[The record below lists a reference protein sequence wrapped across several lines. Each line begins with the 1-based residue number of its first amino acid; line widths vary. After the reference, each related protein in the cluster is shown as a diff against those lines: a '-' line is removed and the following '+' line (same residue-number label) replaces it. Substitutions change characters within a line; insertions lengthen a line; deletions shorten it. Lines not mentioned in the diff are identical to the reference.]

1 MQIIEIKE
9 PEQADFKQER
19 QIAVGIDFGTTN
31 SLIAVSTNRKVKVIK
46 TIDDKELIPT
56 TIEFTDGNFT
66 IGNNNGLRSIKRLFG
81 KTLKEILN
89 TPILFSL
96 VKDYLDIN
104 SDKPKLNFANKR
116 MRIPEI
122 AAEVFIYL
130 KNQAEKQLK
139 TNITKAVIT
148 VPAHFNDAARGEVIL
163 AAKIAGLEVLRL
175 IAEPTAAAYAYGLNK
190 NRLTRKL
197 PYREEFVGNML
208 QHSTATYKA
217 VREDPSSGLT
227 HKLPLEVELPEES
240 NQNGYYLVY
249 DLGGGTFDV
258 SILNIQEGIFQV
270 IATNGDNMLGG
281 DDIDVVITQY
291 LCNKFDLPDSIDTLQ
306 LTKKVKE
313 TLTYE
318 DNFNNDNISLN
329 KQTLELLILPLIKR
343 TINIAKECL
352 EQAGNPNI
360 DGVILVGGATRISLI
375 KNELYKA
382 FKVDILSD
390 IDPDKAVVWGAALQ
404 AENLITPHTNSL
416 LIDVVPLSLGMELY
430 GGIVEKIIM
439 RNTPIPI
446 SVVKEFT
453 TYADNQTGIQFHILQ
468 GEREMAVDCRSLARF
483 ELKGLPPMKAGDI
496 RVEVTFAIDADGILS
511 VSAYEKISHTSHT
524 IEVKPNHG
532 IDKTEIDIMLE
543 KAYKNAKIDY
553 TTRLLQEA
561 VINAESL
568 IFNIERAIAKLT
580 TLLSESEISII
591 NSLLDNIKEAART
604 RDPILINNSIK
615 DFKSKIQKSIDTK
628 FNIIINDLLKGKN
641 INHIQ

>member
-1 MQIIEIKE
+1 MQIIELRE
-9 PEQADFKQER
+9 PEQTDIKCEP

-31 SLIAVSTNRKVKVIK
+31 SLIAISANRKVKVIK

-56 TIEFTDGNFT
+56 TIEFTNEGFT
-66 IGNNNGLRSIKRLFG
+66 IGNNKGLRSIKRLFG

-89 TPILFSL
+89 TPTLFSL
-96 VKDYLDIN
+96 VKDYLDVN
-104 SDKPKLNFANKR
+104 SSELKLNFANKQL
-116 MRIPEI
+116 RIPEI

-148 VPAHFNDAARGEVIL
+148 VPAHFNDAARGEVML
-163 AAKIAGLEVLRL
+163 AAKIAGFEVLRL
-175 IAEPTAAAYAYGLNK
+175 IAEPTAAVYAYGLNK
-190 NRLTRKL
+190 N
-197 PYREEFVGNML
+197 
-208 QHSTATYKA
+208 
-217 VREDPSSGLT
+217 
-227 HKLPLEVELPEES
+227 
-240 NQNGYYLVY
+240 QNGCYLVY

-306 LTKKVKE
+306 LAKKAKE
-313 TLTYE
+313 TLTYKDSFKNCNTKINLE
-318 DNFNNDNISLN
+318 KSNRSVSRGTERIIIREHPRSYKDDSANFGGSSSILN
-329 KQTLELLILPLIKR
+329 KRTLELLISPLIER

-360 DGVILVGGATRISLI
+360 EGVILVGGATRTPLI

-382 FKVDILSD
+382 FNVDILSD

-404 AENLITPHTNSL
+404 AENLTTPNIDSL

-468 GEREMAVDCRSLARF
+468 GEREMAADCRSLARF
-483 ELKGLPPMKAGDI
+483 ELKGLPPIKAGSI
-496 RVEVTFAIDADGILS
+496 RAEVTFAIDADGILS
-511 VSAYEKISHTSHT
+511 VSAYEKISNTSHT

-543 KAYKNAKIDY
+543 NAYKNAKIDY

-561 VINAESL
+561 VIEAEAL
-568 IFNIERAIAKLT
+568 IFNIERAIAELT

-591 NSLLDNIKEAART
+591 NSLLDNIKEAACARN
-604 RDPILINNSIK
+604 RLLINNSIK
-615 DFKSKIQKSIDTK
+615 DFKSKIKKSMDTK

-641 INHIQ
+641 INQIR

>member
-1 MQIIEIKE
+1 MQIIEIRE
-9 PEQADFKQER
+9 PEQADFNQER

-31 SLIAVSTNRKVKVIK
+31 SLIAIATNRKVKVIK
-46 TIDDKELIPT
+46 SRDDKELIPT
-56 TIEFTDGNFT
+56 TIDFTNKNFI
-66 IGNNNGLRSIKRLFG
+66 IGNNKGLRSIKRLFG

-89 TPILFSL
+89 TPALFSL
-96 VKDYLDIN
+96 AKDYIDIDIVN
-104 SDKPKLNFANKR
+104 SVGFGYKEQGTKPITNRRATSDDVCESKSIDYSSELKLNFANQK

-130 KNQAEKQLK
+130 KNQAEEQLK

-148 VPAHFNDAARGEVIL
+148 VPAHFNDAARGKVML
-163 AAKIAGLEVLRL
+163 AAKIAGFEVLRL

-190 NRLTRKL
+190 N
-197 PYREEFVGNML
+197 
-208 QHSTATYKA
+208 Q
-217 VREDPSSGLT
+217 SGC
-227 HKLPLEVELPEES
+227 
-240 NQNGYYLVY
+240 YLVY

-291 LCNKFDLPDSIDTLQ
+291 LCNKFDLPNSINTLQ
-306 LTKKVKE
+306 LAKKAKE
-313 TLTYE
+313 TLTYK
-318 DNFNNDNISLN
+318 DSFNNDNISIN
-329 KQTLELLILPLIKR
+329 KQTLEQLILSLVER

-360 DGVILVGGATRISLI
+360 DGVILVGGATRIPLI
-375 KNELYKA
+375 KDELYKA

-404 AENLITPHTNSL
+404 AENLIAPHTNSL

-483 ELKGLPPMKAGDI
+483 ELKGLPPMKAGNI
-496 RVEVTFAIDADGILS
+496 RTEITFAIDADGILS
-511 VSAYEKISHTSHT
+511 VSAYEKISNTSHT

-532 IDKTEIDIMLE
+532 IDKTEIDIILE
-543 KAYKNAKIDY
+543 NAYKNAKIDY

-561 VINAESL
+561 VIEAEAL
-568 IFNIERAIAKLT
+568 IFSIERAIAELT
-580 TLLSESEISII
+580 ALLSESEISII
-591 NSLLDNIKEAART
+591 NSLLDNIKEAAHA
-604 RDPILINNSIK
+604 RDRILINNSIK
-615 DFKSKIQKSIDTK
+615 EFKSKIKKSMNTK

-641 INHIQ
+641 INQIK

>member
-1 MQIIEIKE
+1 MQIIEIRE
-9 PEQADFKQER
+9 PGQADIKCEP

-31 SLIAVSTNRKVKVIK
+31 SLIAISANRKVKVIK

-56 TIEFTDGNFT
+56 TIEFTNESFT
-66 IGNNNGLRSIKRLFG
+66 IGNNKGLRSIKRLFG

-89 TPILFSL
+89 TPTLFSL

-104 SDKPKLNFANKR
+104 SGELKLNFANKK

-130 KNQAEKQLK
+130 KNQAEEQLK
-139 TNITKAVIT
+139 TSITKAVIT
-148 VPAHFNDAARGEVIL
+148 VPAHFNDAARGEVML
-163 AAKIAGLEVLRL
+163 AAKIAGFEVLRL

-190 NRLTRKL
+190 N
-197 PYREEFVGNML
+197 
-208 QHSTATYKA
+208 
-217 VREDPSSGLT
+217 
-227 HKLPLEVELPEES
+227 
-240 NQNGYYLVY
+240 QNGCYLVY
-249 DLGGGTFDV
+249 DLGGGTFDI

-306 LTKKVKE
+306 LAKKAKE
-313 TLTYE
+313 TLTYK
-318 DNFNNDNISLN
+318 DSFNNDNISIN
-329 KQTLELLILPLIKR
+329 KQALEQLILPLIER

-360 DGVILVGGATRISLI
+360 DGVILVGGATRTPLI
-375 KNELYKA
+375 KKELYKA
-382 FKVDILSD
+382 FNVDILSD

-404 AENLITPHTNSL
+404 AENLTTPNIDSL

-468 GEREMAVDCRSLARF
+468 GEREMAADCRSLARF
-483 ELKGLPPMKAGDI
+483 ELKGLPPMKAGSI
-496 RVEVTFAIDADGILS
+496 RAEVTFAIDADGILS
-511 VSAYEKISHTSHT
+511 VSAYEKISNTSHT

-543 KAYKNAKIDY
+543 NAYKNAKIDY

-561 VINAESL
+561 VIEAEAL
-568 IFNIERAIAKLT
+568 VFNIERAIAELT

-591 NSLLDNIKEAART
+591 NSLLDNIKEAACA
-604 RDPILINNSIK
+604 RDRLLINNSIK
-615 DFKSKIQKSIDTK
+615 DFKSKIKKSMDTK

-641 INHIQ
+641 INQIR

>member
-1 MQIIEIKE
+1 MQIIEITE

-31 SLIAVSTNRKVKVIK
+31 SLIAIATNRKVKVIK
-46 TIDDKELIPT
+46 SRDDKELIPT
-56 TIEFTDGNFT
+56 TIDFTNENFI
-66 IGNNNGLRSIKRLFG
+66 IGNNKGLRSIKRLFG

-89 TPILFSL
+89 TPALFSL
-96 VKDYLDIN
+96 VKDYIDIDIVN
-104 SDKPKLNFANKR
+104 SVGFGYKEREAKPITNRRATSDDVCESKSIDYSSELKLNFANKQL
-116 MRIPEI
+116 RISEI

-130 KNQAEKQLK
+130 KNQAEEQLK

-148 VPAHFNDAARGEVIL
+148 VPAHFNDAARGEVML
-163 AAKIAGLEVLRL
+163 AAKIAGFEVLRL

-190 NRLTRKL
+190 NQK
-197 PYREEFVGNML
+197 GC
-208 QHSTATYKA
+208 
-217 VREDPSSGLT
+217 
-227 HKLPLEVELPEES
+227 
-240 NQNGYYLVY
+240 YLVY

-291 LCNKFDLPDSIDTLQ
+291 LCNKFDLPNSIDTLQ
-306 LTKKVKE
+306 LAKKAKE

-318 DNFNNDNISLN
+318 DSFNNDNISIN
-329 KQTLELLILPLIKR
+329 KQTLEQLILPLVER

-352 EQAGNPNI
+352 EQAGNPKI
-360 DGVILVGGATRISLI
+360 DGIILVGGATRIPLI
-375 KNELYKA
+375 KDELYKA
-382 FKVDILSD
+382 FKVDILAD
-390 IDPDKAVVWGAALQ
+390 INPDKAVVWGAALQ
-404 AENLITPHTNSL
+404 AENLTAPHTNSL

-468 GEREMAVDCRSLARF
+468 GEREMAADCRSLARF
-483 ELKGLPPMKAGDI
+483 ELKGLPPMKAGNI
-496 RVEVTFAIDADGILS
+496 RAEVTFAIDADGILS
-511 VSAYEKISHTSHT
+511 VSAYEKISNTSHT

-543 KAYKNAKIDY
+543 NAYKNAKIDY
-553 TTRLLQEA
+553 TTRLLKEA
-561 VINAESL
+561 IIEAEAL
-568 IFNIERAIAKLT
+568 IFSIERAISELT
-580 TLLSESEISII
+580 ALLSESEISII
-591 NSLLDNIKEAART
+591 NSLLDNIKEAAHA
-604 RDPILINNSIK
+604 RDRILINNSIK
-615 DFKSKIQKSIDTK
+615 EFKSKIKKSMNTK
-628 FNIIINDLLKGKN
+628 LNIIINDLLNGKN
-641 INHIQ
+641 INQIK

>member
-1 MQIIEIKE
+1 MQIIEIRE

-31 SLIAVSTNRKVKVIK
+31 SLIAIATNRKVKVIK
-46 TIDDKELIPT
+46 SIDDKELTPT
-56 TIEFTDGNFT
+56 TIDFTSNNFT
-66 IGNNNGLRSIKRLFG
+66 IGNNKGLRSIKRLFG

-89 TPILFSL
+89 TPALFSL
-96 VKDYLDIN
+96 VKDYLDVN
-104 SDKPKLNFANKR
+104 SSELKLNFANKQL
-116 MRIPEI
+116 RISEI

-130 KNQAEKQLK
+130 KNQAEEQLK

-148 VPAHFNDAARGEVIL
+148 VPAHFNDAARGEVML
-163 AAKIAGLEVLRL
+163 AAKIAGFEVLRL

-190 NRLTRKL
+190 NQK
-197 PYREEFVGNML
+197 GC
-208 QHSTATYKA
+208 
-217 VREDPSSGLT
+217 
-227 HKLPLEVELPEES
+227 
-240 NQNGYYLVY
+240 YLVY

-291 LCNKFDLPDSIDTLQ
+291 LCNKFDLPNSIDTLQ
-306 LTKKVKE
+306 LAKKAKE
-313 TLTYE
+313 TLTYK
-318 DNFNNDNISLN
+318 DSFNNDNISIS
-329 KQTLELLILPLIKR
+329 KQILEQLILPLVKR

-360 DGVILVGGATRISLI
+360 DGVILVGGATRIPLI
-375 KNELYKA
+375 KDELYKA

-404 AENLITPHTNSL
+404 AKNLIAPHTNSL

-453 TYADNQTGIQFHILQ
+453 TYADNQTGIQLHILQ
-468 GEREMAVDCRSLARF
+468 GEREMAADCRSLARF
-483 ELKGLPPMKAGDI
+483 ELKGLPPMKAGNI
-496 RVEVTFAIDADGILS
+496 RAEVTFAIDVDGILS
-511 VSAYEKISHTSHT
+511 VSAYEKISNTSHT

-543 KAYKNAKIDY
+543 NAYKNAKIDY

-561 VINAESL
+561 VIEAEAL
-568 IFNIERAIAKLT
+568 IFSIERAIAELT
-580 TLLSESEISII
+580 ALLSESEISII
-591 NSLLDNIKEAART
+591 NSLLDNIKEAAHV
-604 RDPILINNSIK
+604 RDRILINNSIK
-615 DFKSKIQKSIDTK
+615 EFKSKIKKSMNTK

-641 INHIQ
+641 INQIK

>member
-1 MQIIEIKE
+1 MQIIEIRE
-9 PEQADFKQER
+9 PEQADFNQER

-31 SLIAVSTNRKVKVIK
+31 SLIAIATNRKVKVIK
-46 TIDDKELIPT
+46 SRDDKELIPT
-56 TIEFTDGNFT
+56 TIDFTNENFI
-66 IGNNNGLRSIKRLFG
+66 IGNNKGLRSIKRLFG

-89 TPILFSL
+89 TPALFSL
-96 VKDYLDIN
+96 AKDYIDIDIVN
-104 SDKPKLNFANKR
+104 SVGFGYKERGTKPITNRRATSDDVCESKSIDYSSELKLNFANQK

-130 KNQAEKQLK
+130 KNQAEEQLK

-148 VPAHFNDAARGEVIL
+148 VPAHFNDAARGKVML
-163 AAKIAGLEVLRL
+163 AAKIAGFEVLRL

-190 NRLTRKL
+190 N
-197 PYREEFVGNML
+197 
-208 QHSTATYKA
+208 Q
-217 VREDPSSGLT
+217 SGC
-227 HKLPLEVELPEES
+227 
-240 NQNGYYLVY
+240 YLVY

-291 LCNKFDLPDSIDTLQ
+291 LCNKFDLPNSINTLQ
-306 LTKKVKE
+306 LAKKAKE
-313 TLTYE
+313 TLTYK
-318 DNFNNDNISLN
+318 DSFNNDNISIN
-329 KQTLELLILPLIKR
+329 KQTLEQLILPLAEH

-360 DGVILVGGATRISLI
+360 DGVILVGGATRIPLI
-375 KNELYKA
+375 KDELYKA

-404 AENLITPHTNSL
+404 AENLIAPHTNSL

-483 ELKGLPPMKAGDI
+483 ELKGLPPMKAGNI
-496 RVEVTFAIDADGILS
+496 RTEVTFAIDADGILS
-511 VSAYEKISHTSHT
+511 VSAYEKISNTSHT

-543 KAYKNAKIDY
+543 NAYKNAKIDY

-561 VINAESL
+561 VIEAEAL
-568 IFNIERAIAKLT
+568 IFSIERAIAELT
-580 TLLSESEISII
+580 ALLSESEISII
-591 NSLLDNIKEAART
+591 NSLLDNIKEAAHA
-604 RDPILINNSIK
+604 RDRILINNSIK
-615 DFKSKIQKSIDTK
+615 EFKSKIKKSMNTK

-641 INHIQ
+641 IN

>member
-1 MQIIEIKE
+1 MQIIEITE

-31 SLIAVSTNRKVKVIK
+31 SLIAIATNRKVKVIK
-46 TIDDKELIPT
+46 SIDDKELTPT
-56 TIEFTDGNFT
+56 TIDFTNENFI
-66 IGNNNGLRSIKRLFG
+66 IGNNKGLRSIKRLFG

-89 TPILFSL
+89 TPALFSL
-96 VKDYLDIN
+96 VKDYIDIDIVN
-104 SDKPKLNFANKR
+104 SVGFGYKEREAKPITNRRATSDDVCESKSIDYSSELKLNFANKQL
-116 MRIPEI
+116 RISEI

-130 KNQAEKQLK
+130 KNQAEEQLK

-148 VPAHFNDAARGEVIL
+148 VPAHFNDAARGEVML
-163 AAKIAGLEVLRL
+163 AAKIAGFEVLRL

-190 NRLTRKL
+190 NQQ
-197 PYREEFVGNML
+197 GC
-208 QHSTATYKA
+208 
-217 VREDPSSGLT
+217 
-227 HKLPLEVELPEES
+227 
-240 NQNGYYLVY
+240 YLVY

-291 LCNKFDLPDSIDTLQ
+291 LCNKFDLPNSIDTLQ
-306 LTKKVKE
+306 LAKKAKE
-313 TLTYE
+313 TLTYR
-318 DNFNNDNISLN
+318 NSFNNDHISIN
-329 KQTLELLILPLIKR
+329 KQTLEQLILPLVEN

-360 DGVILVGGATRISLI
+360 DGVILVGGATRTSLI
-375 KNELYKA
+375 KDELYKA

-404 AENLITPHTNSL
+404 AENLIAPHTNSL

-468 GEREMAVDCRSLARF
+468 GEREMAIDCRSLTRF
-483 ELKGLPPMKAGDI
+483 ELKGLPPMKAGNI
-496 RVEVTFAIDADGILS
+496 RAEVTFAIDADGILS
-511 VSAYEKISHTSHT
+511 VSAYEKISNTSHT

-561 VINAESL
+561 IIEAEAL
-568 IFNIERAIAKLT
+568 IFSIERAIAELT
-580 TLLSESEISII
+580 ALLSESEISII
-591 NSLLDNIKEAART
+591 NSLLDNIKEAAHS
-604 RDPILINNSIK
+604 RDRILINNSIK
-615 DFKSKIQKSIDTK
+615 EFKSKIKKSMNTK
-628 FNIIINDLLKGKN
+628 FNIIINNLLKGKN
-641 INHIQ
+641 INQIK

>member
-9 PEQADFKQER
+9 PGQADFKQER

-31 SLIAVSTNRKVKVIK
+31 SLIAISTNRKVKVIK

-89 TPILFSL
+89 TPVLFSL

-190 NRLTRKL
+190 NRLPRKL
-197 PYREEFVGNML
+197 TYREGFVGNT
-208 QHSTATYKA
+208 QHSTATYKG
-217 VREDPSSGLT
+217 VHEDASSGLT
-227 HKLPLEVELPEES
+227 HKLPLEVELPKDP
-240 NQNGYYLVY
+240 NQSGCYLVY

-281 DDIDVVITQY
+281 DDIDIVITQY

-306 LTKKVKE
+306 LAKKAKE
-313 TLTYE
+313 TLTYK
-318 DNFNNDNISLN
+318 DSFNNDNISLN
-329 KQTLELLILPLIKR
+329 KQTLELLILPLIER

-416 LIDVVPLSLGMELY
+416 LIDV
-430 GGIVEKIIM
+430 
-439 RNTPIPI
+439 
-446 SVVKEFT
+446 
-453 TYADNQTGIQFHILQ
+453 
-468 GEREMAVDCRSLARF
+468 
-483 ELKGLPPMKAGDI
+483 
-496 RVEVTFAIDADGILS
+496 
-511 VSAYEKISHTSHT
+511 
-524 IEVKPNHG
+524 
-532 IDKTEIDIMLE
+532 
-543 KAYKNAKIDY
+543 
-553 TTRLLQEA
+553 
-561 VINAESL
+561 
-568 IFNIERAIAKLT
+568 
-580 TLLSESEISII
+580 
-591 NSLLDNIKEAART
+591 
-604 RDPILINNSIK
+604 
-615 DFKSKIQKSIDTK
+615 
-628 FNIIINDLLKGKN
+628 
-641 INHIQ
+641 

>member
-9 PEQADFKQER
+9 PNQADFKQER

-31 SLIAVSTNRKVKVIK
+31 SLIAISTNRKVKVIK

-89 TPILFSL
+89 TPALFSL
-96 VKDYLDIN
+96 VKDYIDIN

-116 MRIPEI
+116 MYIPEI

-139 TNITKAVIT
+139 TSITKAVIT
-148 VPAHFNDAARGEVIL
+148 VPAHFNDAARGEIML

-190 NRLTRKL
+190 NKL
-197 PYREEFVGNML
+197 PKKLAYREEFVGDT
-208 QHSTATYKA
+208 QHSTTTYKGA
-217 VREDPSSGLT
+217 CEDASSGLT
-227 HKLPLEVELPEES
+227 HNLHLEVKLPRES
-240 NQNGYYLVY
+240 NQNSCYLVY

-291 LCNKFDLPDSIDTLQ
+291 LCKKFDLPDSIDTLQ
-306 LTKKVKE
+306 LTKKIKE
-313 TLTYE
+313 TLTYK
-318 DNFNNDNISLN
+318 DSFNTDTISLN
-329 KQTLELLILPLIKR
+329 KQTLELLILPLIER

-496 RVEVTFAIDADGILS
+496 RAEVTFAIDADGILS
-511 VSAYEKISHTSHT
+511 VSAYEKISNTSHT

-543 KAYKNAKIDY
+543 NAYKNAKIDY
-553 TTRLLQEA
+553 NTRLLQEA
-561 VINAESL
+561 VIEAEAL
-568 IFNIERAIAKLT
+568 IFNIEHTIAELT
-580 TLLSESEISII
+580 TILSESEISII
-591 NSLLDNIKEAART
+591 NSLLYNIKDAIRAKDR
-604 RDPILINNSIK
+604 ILIRHSIK
-615 DFKSKIQKSIDTK
+615 EFKSKIQKSMNIK
-628 FNIIINDLLKGKN
+628 FNIKIKINDLLKG
-641 INHIQ
+641 